1 MKLESDKKLKT
12 SLHED
17 GKNGFVFKIYHTRRR
32 GYRYIVEIS
41 GFKHLANG
49 GIAGFSYQCCN
60 LRQRQLQ
67 RIEKVL
73 RSDRSLK
80 VHAERL

>member
-1 MKLESDKKLKT
+1 
-12 SLHED
+12 
-17 GKNGFVFKIYHTRRR
+17 
-32 GYRYIVEIS
+32 
-41 GFKHLANG
+41 
-49 GIAGFSYQCCN
+49 